1 MSDVDKYI
9 SRKDAKNPG
18 FKTLVEEGLENL
30 KIGEEIRQL
39 RISSGMTQE
48 ELAKQM
54 STKMS
59 VISRLENHS
68 ESVRLS
74 AIEKVAKVF
83 NKKVEMIFSMKQ

>member
-9 SRKDAKNPG
+9 SRKDARSPG
-18 FKTLVEEGLENL
+18 FKSLVEDELENL

-39 RISSGMTQE
+39 RLSSGMTQE

-54 STKMS
+54 STTKS
-59 VISRLENHS
+59 AISRLENHS

-74 AIEKVAKVF
+74 TIEKVAKVF
-83 NKKVEMIFSMKQ
+83 NKKVEINFL

>member
-9 SRKDAKNPG
+9 SRKDARNPG
-18 FKTLVEEGLENL
+18 FKTLVEEAFENL

-39 RISSGMTQE
+39 RLSSGMTQE

-54 STKMS
+54 STTKS
-59 VISRLENHS
+59 AISRLENHS

-74 AIEKVAKVF
+74 TIEKVAKVF
-83 NKKVEMIFSMKQ
+83 NKKVEINFL